1 MNKTKLAFI
10 GAGNMA
16 GALIGGLV
24 KQGFDAS
31 NISAADPYQPSLDK
45 LRSDFAITTSNS
57 NTDTVNA
64 ADVVVLAVKP
74 QMLHT
79 AAAEISALV
88 RHQQSLVVSIA
99 AGIPLASLQS
109 WLGDDVAI
117 VRCMPNMPALV
128 QCGATGLFANS
139 HVSDAQRAA
148 AEQILNAVGISAW
161 VNNESELDAVTAV
174 SGSGPAYFFL
184 VMEAMQDS
192 ADAMGLDP
200 ELSKQLIIQ
209 TALGAATMAQQ
220 SDVDAA
226 ELRRRVTSPGGTTER
241 AIAELEG
248 GGLRELFK
256 IALRAAEQRSVELA
270 QSSD

>member
-1 MNKTKLAFI
+1 MTNTKLAFV

-24 KQGFDAS
+24 KQGFSAS
-31 NISAADPYQPSLDK
+31 NISAADPYQPSLDN
-45 LRSDFAITTSNS
+45 LQSNFAINTSTA
-57 NTDTVNA
+57 NTEAIAA

-74 QMLHT
+74 QVLAT
-79 AAAEISALV
+79 AASEISGLV
-88 RHQQSLVVSIA
+88 QQQRSLVISIA
-99 AGIPLASLQS
+99 AGIPLASLQK
-109 WLGDDVAI
+109 WLGADVAI
-117 VRCMPNMPALV
+117 VRCMPNIPALV
-128 QCGATGLFANS
+128 QCGATGLFANT
-139 HVSDAQRAA
+139 HVTDAQRQS
-148 AEQILNAVGISAW
+148 AEQILNAVGVSAW
-161 VNNESELDAVTAV
+161 VRSEAELDAVTAV

-184 VMEAMQDS
+184 VMEAMQES
-192 ADAMGLDP
+192 ATAMGLDP
-200 ELSKQLIIQ
+200 ELGKQLIMQ

-270 QSSD
+270 QQLD

>member
-1 MNKTKLAFI
+1 
-10 GAGNMA
+10 MA

-24 KQGFDAS
+24 KQGFSAS

-45 LRSDFAITTSNS
+45 LRSNFAISTSNS
-57 NTDTVNA
+57 NTEAVAA

-74 QMLHT
+74 QVLAT
-79 AAAEISALV
+79 AAAEISSLV
-88 RHQQSLVVSIA
+88 QEHRSLVVSIA
-99 AGIPLASLQS
+99 AGIPLANLQQ
-109 WLGDDVAI
+109 WLGAEVAI
-117 VRCMPNMPALV
+117 VRCMPNIPALV
-128 QCGATGLFANS
+128 QCGAIGLFANS
-139 HVSDAQRAA
+139 HVSDAQRQA
-148 AEQILNAVGISAW
+148 AEQILNAVGVSAW
-161 VNNESELDAVTAV
+161 VNKESELHAVTAV

-184 VMEAMQDS
+184 VMEAMQET
-192 ADAMGLDP
+192 AEAMGLDP

-270 QSSD
+270 QLTD

>member
-1 MNKTKLAFI
+1 MNDKKLAFV

-24 KQGFDAS
+24 QQGFNAA
-31 NISAADPYQPSLDK
+31 NISAADPYQPSLEK
-45 LRSDFAITTSNS
+45 LRNDFGITTSNS
-57 NTDTVNA
+57 NTEAIKA

-74 QMLHT
+74 QVLQT
-79 AAAEISALV
+79 AAAEISTLV
-88 RHQQSLVVSIA
+88 QQQQSLVVSIA
-99 AGIPLASLQS
+99 AGIPLASLQQ
-109 WLGDDVAI
+109 WLGDEVAI
-117 VRCMPNMPALV
+117 VRCMPNIPALV

-139 HVSDAQRAA
+139 FVSDAQRQA
-148 AEQILNAVGISAW
+148 AEQVLNAVGISAW
-161 VNNESELDAVTAV
+161 VTNESELDAVTAV

-184 VMEAMQDS
+184 VMEAMQET
-192 ADAMGLDP
+192 AEAMGLDP

-209 TALGAATMAQQ
+209 TALGAATMAQK

-241 AIAELEG
+241 AVAELEG
-248 GGLRELFK
+248 GGLREIFK